1 MIDTKELAEGL
12 VVKNH
17 KELCEL
23 LSQEVKTGNSRK
35 AQIKEFAR
43 YFSWEKS
50 GQKYIITE
58 IYPKPLPSQDKR
70 KQGNHS
76 IYVKYIEIL
85 LLSFLADKEGYTYSL
100 TQKNWWKELG
110 IVNQKYGRD
119 TKAEKL
125 YLKNLKKLDSS
136 VTDFEIN
143 NFFGRTHRRLTD
155 LFTSALKS
163 LRNRRLIDF
172 EKHTVINKGGK
183 KYYKASPQ
191 NLKDILDTER
201 TVLEEMGYEKM
212 IQVQL
217 SSRTGEFYERV
228 NEILWG
234 KYKIA
239 FYFKQIQIVY
249 VHDQIIKA
257 LPDVERELEKE
268 LLNSEIIKS
277 LNKQADELYEEK
289 RNAYLS
295 GESNWCPPQSYIYAQ
310 RFLTDQ
316 LIKLKNEEEDI
327 DDIIES
333 IASEEIADKA
343 NLKELDILFDNN

>member
-1 MIDTKELAEGL
+1 MNTKVLEKGM
-12 VVKNH
+12 VIKNYKDLCKLLNQ
-17 KELCEL
+17 KECN
-23 LSQEVKTGNSRK
+23 GNSRK
-35 AQIKEFAR
+35 AQLKEFER
-43 YFSWEKS
+43 YFAWEKS

-58 IYPKPLPSQDKR
+58 IYDKPLPSTDKR

-76 IYVKYIEIL
+76 IYVKYIEVL
-85 LLSFLADKEGYTYSL
+85 LLSFLAQKEEYTYAL

-172 EKHTVINKGGK
+172 DKYTVINKGGK

-201 TVLEEMGYEKM
+201 TVLKEMGYEKM

-217 SSRTGEFYERV
+217 SSRTGEYYERV
-228 NEILWG
+228 NEILWE

-239 FYFKQIQIVY
+239 FYYKQIQIVY
-249 VHDQIIKA
+249 VHDQIINA
-257 LPDVERELEKE
+257 LPDIEKELKKE

-277 LNKQADELYEEK
+277 LNKQADEFYEEK
-289 RNAYLS
+289 RNAYLC

-327 DDIIES
+327 EDIIES
-333 IASEEIADKA
+333 KA
-343 NLKELDILFDNN
+343 NLKELDILFD